1 MIEHLFVY
9 GTLVPGRQNEHI
21 LKNIGG
27 TFQKAYIFGNLI
39 QEGWGA
45 SMGCPALKINVNGT
59 KIDGYIF
66 SSKNLSSNWTELDDF
81 EGSEYLRVLSKVT
94 LENGSFIDAY
104 IYTLKK

>member
-21 LKNIGG
+21 LKDIGG
-27 TFQKAYIFGNLI
+27 TFQKAYIFGDLI

-45 SMGCPALKINVNGT
+45 SMGCPALKINENGI

-66 SSKNLSSNWTELDDF
+66 SSDKLDKNWSMLDDF

-104 IYTLKK
+104 IYTLKN

>member
-27 TFQKAYIFGNLI
+27 AFQKAYIFGDLI

-45 SMGCPALKINVNGT
+45 SMGCPALKINENGI

-66 SSKNLSSNWTELDDF
+66 SSKNLSKNWKKLDDF
-81 EGSEYLRVLSKVT
+81 EGAEYLRILSKVT
-94 LENGSFIDAY
+94 LENGNFIDAY
-104 IYTLKK
+104 IYTLKN